1 MLGLIFGDTKF
12 PKEILKKL
20 KKLKINYF
28 IIDLSTNRIFKKEKN
43 VNYVSLGQFGKII
56 EIINSYKCKKIIFAG
71 KVKKPNFSTL
81 KLDLKGVY
89 YIPKIIKAAKKGDAA
104 ILKEIIQILS
114 KEKIKVLKSNYYNS
128 ELTLKKGIYTKI
140 KPTKENLNSIK
151 YGVKILNK
159 QNSLDHIQGLIIDK
173 NNRFH
178 KEGRGGTKRL
188 INSIKNHKHLENLL
202 IKFPKKKQ
210 DLRID
215 LPTIGI
221 DTLKDCK
228 KFFIKGIIL
237 KSNANIFIDK
247 KECINFA
254 NKNKIFI
261 KVIWKKY
268 LY

>member
-89 YIPKIIKAAKKGDAA
+89 YIPKIINAAKKGDAA

-261 KVIWKKY
+261 KVI
-268 LY
+268 

>member
-1 MLGLIFGDTKF
+1 MLGLIFGETQF
-12 PKEILKKL
+12 PKEILKKI
-20 KKLKINYF
+20 KKLKINFF
-28 IIDLSTNRIFKKEKN
+28 IIDLSTNRVFKNEKN

-56 EIINSYKCKKIIFAG
+56 EIIKSYRCKKIIFAG
-71 KVKKPNFSTL
+71 KVKKPNFSSL

-114 KEKIKVLKSNYYNS
+114 KEKIKVLKSNYYNP
-128 ELTLKKGIYTKI
+128 ELTLKKGIYTKS

-151 YGVKILNK
+151 HGVKILNK
-159 QNSLDHIQGLIIDK
+159 QNSFDHIQGIIIDK
-173 NNRFH
+173 NNKFY
-178 KEGRGGTKRL
+178 KEGRDGTKKL
-188 INSIKNHKHLENLL
+188 IYSIKKHKDLENIL

-215 LPTIGI
+215 LPTIGT

-261 KVIWKKY
+261 KVI
-268 LY
+268 